1 MNKSVKLATMCFFIS
16 LLFFGFL
23 EVVYGQPA
31 EPDYYFIDSQKI
43 ILTPSQNYSALKIK
57 PGISTPDMQSFEAG
71 IDSVGFG
78 KVEVSPVLQKYNI
91 ILVHIK
97 EGRTPSSFRAGTEDF
112 STRDIVEAENPVYG
126 VGGIDQVLVNEF
138 IVQFKPELSEQDITQ
153 SLSEIG
159 AEIIKKDEKIEKR
172 FLVKFTVKTAKEAL
186 MLSNEYSQKPT
197 VVFSEPNFIRIYP
210 QRPEIKRED
219 VTPKEPSPDTTPGD
233 PYYPNQWYLNNNGS
247 VGTNDADVDAPR
259 AWDASKGSSS
269 IIIAIIDEG
278 VDISHND
285 LSSKIVTPYDA
296 TDGDNNQDPNAWDGH
311 GTACAGIAA
320 AVTDN
325 GIGVAGIGWHSKI
338 MPIRIA
344 YSNYDGGPW
353 ITSSLI
359 IEDGLRTAVD
369 RGANVL
375 SNSWGGGSPS
385 SAINSGID
393 YANANNRVVIFSA
406 GNWRAIY
413 GGPKEV
419 SYPGNLS
426 TSKVIITVSATNE
439 WDKLKTPTSADG
451 ETWWGSC
458 FGPEVSV
465 SAPGVH
471 MWTTDISGS
480 AGYGSGDYVGTFNG
494 TSSAAPLVAGIA
506 SLLLAEN
513 PGWTPGQVR
522 NQIQNTAEDL
532 GSSGFDNEYGHGRV
546 NACEALGDRC
556 DNCATIGIIAKPVGK
571 NIDQI
576 LVNIS
581 LLFSTVLVFML
592 YLFVRKIRRFCFN
605 N

>member
-1 MNKSVKLATMCFFIS
+1 M
-16 LLFFGFL
+16 LFFGFF
-23 EVVYGQPA
+23 EVVYGQPG
-31 EPDYYFIDSQKI
+31 EPDYYFVEGQKI
-43 ILTPSQNYSALKIK
+43 VLTPSQNYSALKIK

-71 IDSVGFG
+71 IDSAGFG
-78 KVEVSPVLQKYNI
+78 KVDVSPALQKYNI
-91 ILVHIK
+91 ILVRIK
-97 EGRTPSSFRAGTEDF
+97 EGIAPSSFRAGTEDF
-112 STRDIVEAENPVYG
+112 STRNIVEAENPVYG

-153 SLSEIG
+153 SLSDQQ
-159 AEIIKKDEKIEKR
+159 AEIIKKDEKIENR
-172 FLVKFTVKTAKEAL
+172 YVVKFTGKTAKEAL
-186 MLSNEYSQKPT
+186 MFSNEYSQRPA

-210 QRPEIKRED
+210 QRPEIKKED
-219 VTPKEPSPDTTPGD
+219 VAPKEPSPDTTPGD
-233 PYYPNQWYLNNNGS
+233 PYYPNQWYLNNNGT
-247 VGTNDADVDAPR
+247 VGIEDDDVDAPE
-259 AWDASKGSSS
+259 AWDVSKGSSS
-269 IIIAIIDEG
+269 VIIAIIDEG
-278 VDISHND
+278 VDIGHRD

-344 YSNYDGGPW
+344 YSSYDGGPW
-353 ITSSLI
+353 ITTSLE

-369 RGANVL
+369 RGAKVL
-375 SNSWGGGSPS
+375 SNSWGGGTPS
-385 SAINSGID
+385 SAINAGID
-393 YANANNRVVIFSA
+393 YAIANNCVVVFSA

-419 SYPGNLS
+419 FYPANLS

-480 AGYGSGDYVGTFNG
+480 AGYGSGDYIGTFNG

-513 PGWTPGQVR
+513 PGWTPNQVR
-522 NQIQNTAEDL
+522 NQIQNTADDL
-532 GSSGFDNEYGHGRV
+532 GSSGFDNEYGYGRV
-546 NACEALGDRC
+546 NACKALGDHC
-556 DNCATIGIIAKPVGK
+556 DNCATIGMIAKPVGN

-576 LVNIS
+576 LVNIA

-592 YLFVRKIRRFCFN
+592 YLFVRKIRKYCFN